1 MILAFGL
8 VVAILCLST
17 VVLIA
22 VISSRNTEKAFLLV
36 DSVHTRQSEQLDR
49 TLDRLMTIRWED
61 YVATQTLEPT
71 EEGGFF
77 SPTEHDEGSRGDE
90 SDEEV
95 GTWGALRGLKR
106 PARLDEPTDDE
117 QALLDEDFPDQ
128 VEG

>member
-8 VVAILCLST
+8 VVAILCLVA

-22 VISSRNTEKAFLLV
+22 VISSRSTEKAYLLV
-36 DSVHTRQSEQLDR
+36 DSMHSRQTEQLDR

-61 YVATQTLEPT
+61 YVATQSLEPT

-77 SPTEHDEGSRGDE
+77 PPTEQAEEE

-117 QALLDEDFPDQ
+117 QRLLDEDFPDQ